1 MYEMQDTR
9 QKQRV
14 FSGIQPSGGLTIGN
28 YLGAL
33 KRFVALQD
41 AGWDAIYCIVDLHA
55 ITTWQ
60 DPNELAEATREAA
73 AGFIASG
80 IDPSRSIL
88 FNQCRV
94 SAHAELA
101 WIFNCVA
108 RMGWL
113 SRMTQFKDKAGKNR
127 EAASVGLF
135 AYPTLMAADILA
147 YHATHVPVGDD
158 QKQHL
163 ELARDIAIKFNG
175 DFGRDFFP
183 VIEPLIEGTAT
194 RVMSLRDGKVK
205 MSKSDPSDMSRIN
218 LTDNAELIERK
229 IRRAKTDSAPLPSE
243 LNGLAGRPEA
253 SNLVNI
259 YAALSET
266 ECQDV
271 LRQFGGGQ
279 FAAFK
284 LALAELAVE
293 VLRPV
298 ASEMSRLLADRPE
311 IDRVLIEGAERASA
325 IAEPIIDETC
335 DIVGLLRSHRSARN
349 AQ

>member
-1 MYEMQDTR
+1 MR
-9 QKQRV
+9 
-14 FSGIQPSGGLTIGN
+14 
-28 YLGAL
+28 
-33 KRFVALQD
+33 
-41 AGWDAIYCIVDLHA
+41 
-55 ITTWQ
+55 
-60 DPNELAEATREAA
+60 LAEATREAA

-175 DFGRDFFP
+175 DFCRDFFP

-194 RVMSLRDGKVK
+194 RVMSLRDGKAK

-259 YAALSET
+259 FAALSDT
-266 ECQDV
+266 ERQDV

-284 LALAELAVE
+284 HALAELAVE

-311 IDRVLIEGAERASA
+311 IDRILMEGAERARA

-335 DIVGLLRSHRSARN
+335 DIVGLLRSHRSTRN